1 LVPDIRGMASAD
13 DFTGAL
19 SGEVRFAAGQTSQ
32 TVTIEIAGD
41 VEKEGRES
49 FGIELF
55 DPSALLDVPAEA
67 TTVQIKDDDG
77 YDLGGQVYFWG
88 NGDPDKQWLMDGVEV
103 GLLTALGTAEQLYG
117 SAIIAKSLTMDAATG
132 YASLQL
138 WADFEDV
145 SSISFDLAM
154 AEGSIF
160 ESALGGSWSVETS
173 EFEGELSYSAMW
185 GGGQNTQTLD
195 AVFIGTVTMELPE
208 DGASIGSRLI
218 TANVANDASESRENT
233 WEIPLTLSHEGG
245 TSVVDSPDPTNGAY
259 FVASQ
264 AEGGYQLTFDKD
276 VELRADG
283 SWSKEVRALTAA
295 DARETLL
302 ISLGKEVSG
311 EALIAADVNKSGT
324 VTAADARDILLMSV
338 KDQTRLEDKLDWVF
352 VSEDA
357 DLSGL
362 TRRDVREGE
371 DWVQGRSL
379 YLQDDQTSENLVAI
393 LMGDVNAS
401 YTPLIQQVPE
411 I

>member
-1 LVPDIRGMASAD
+1 V
-13 DFTGAL
+13 
-19 SGEVRFAAGQTSQ
+19 VFAAGETSQ

-41 VEKEGRES
+41 LEKEGRES

-55 DPSALLDVPAEA
+55 DPSSLLEVPTEA

-88 NGDPDKQWLMDGVEV
+88 KGDPTKQWLMDDVAVALTGWEAPKSQDDPIWSLVEFDSV
-103 GLLTALGTAEQLYG
+103 AGKAIFELQVEFEDISSIDLSFGAPEGAVFTSAMSPEWNVVQNADEQGFYLSAIWGGAANTQTADVLKLGTLECDLTQIGDSFTLSLLSG
-117 SAIIAKSLTMDAATG
+117 SAENDAGLVGTASLDAATYTWAAQTEVVETAG
-132 YASLQL
+132 DTNGSFTVESLAESYYTIGADKGVSLQ
-138 WADFEDV
+138 
-145 SSISFDLAM
+145 
-154 AEGSIF
+154 
-160 ESALGGSWSVETS
+160 
-173 EFEGELSYSAMW
+173 
-185 GGGQNTQTLD
+185 
-195 AVFIGTVTMELPE
+195 
-208 DGASIGSRLI
+208 
-218 TANVANDASESRENT
+218 ND
-233 WEIPLTLSHEGG
+233 
-245 TSVVDSPDPTNGAY
+245 
-259 FVASQ
+259 
-264 AEGGYQLTFDKD
+264 
-276 VELRADG
+276 DG

-338 KDQTRLEDKLDWVF
+338 KDQTRLEEKLDWVF

-371 DWVQGRSL
+371 DWVQGHSL